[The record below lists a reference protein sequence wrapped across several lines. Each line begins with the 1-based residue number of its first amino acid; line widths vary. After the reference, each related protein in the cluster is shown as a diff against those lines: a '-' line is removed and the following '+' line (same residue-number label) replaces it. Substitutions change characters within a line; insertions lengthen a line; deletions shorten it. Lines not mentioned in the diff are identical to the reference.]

1 MSESQLRFTPNLGQN
16 GSECVSDDSTSQKYI
31 WFHLPEV
38 DFKRPKFYYSATLLG
53 TEGTFPW
60 HGSFDC
66 DFNFIGPLRERMKFD
81 AYFHLR
87 FPSYSLKGTMSEKRI
102 WEYAATTNQAYQQP
116 RWRAACVAGAWLGC
130 VWRGAKTPGLRSLHS
145 KSALLQFYF
154 LYKYI

>member
-1 MSESQLRFTPNLGQN
+1 MREWR
-16 GSECVSDDSTSQKYI
+16 
-31 WFHLPEV
+31 FHLPEV
-38 DFKRPKFYYSATLLG
+38 YLVPPPRGGFQTSKILIPATLLG

-66 DFNFIGPLRERMKFD
+66 DFNSIVMTITRDHSRRGWNLTLD
-81 AYFHLR
+81 FHLR
-87 FPSYSLKGTMSEKRI
+87 FPSSSLKGTMSEKRI

>member
-31 WFHLPEV
+31 SVPPPRGGFQA
-38 DFKRPKFYYSATLLG
+38 PKILIPATLLG

-81 AYFHLR
+81 AWFPPQVSKLITQRNNEWKKNLR
-87 FPSYSLKGTMSEKRI
+87 VCCHYKSSLP
-102 WEYAATTNQAYQQP
+102 TTQMKSCLCG
-116 RWRAACVAGAWLGC
+116 WGVAGLCMTG
-130 VWRGAKTPGLRSLHS
+130 GKDTGPPLI
-145 KSALLQFYF
+145 AL
-154 LYKYI
+154 